1 VSKIDFPLT
10 QEHIADAC
18 GLTNIHVNRTLT
30 ALKNEH
36 LLALKDKTLT
46 IPDLDRL
53 AAAANYSHDFLDKR
67 AIL

>member
-30 ALKNEH
+30 ALKKEN
-36 LLALKDKTLT
+36 LLAWKDKTLT

-53 AAAANYSHDFLDKR
+53 AAAANYSHDSITNRF
-67 AIL
+67 IL